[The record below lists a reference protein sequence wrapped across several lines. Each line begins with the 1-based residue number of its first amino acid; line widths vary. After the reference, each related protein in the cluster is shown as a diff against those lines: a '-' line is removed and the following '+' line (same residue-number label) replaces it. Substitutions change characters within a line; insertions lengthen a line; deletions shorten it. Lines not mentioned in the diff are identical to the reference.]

1 MATINARFS
10 VEPRFEHGF
19 HAELLNG
26 LAQLIANRIN
36 PFIGNSAMLAYII
49 RRILI
54 MIPTLVAISVISFI
68 IIQLP
73 PGDFL
78 TEYVEELK
86 LSGESVDEA
95 ELDALKRRYGLDQP
109 MYAQYFHWAWNFV
122 HGDFGHSFEWN
133 KPVSELIGERL
144 GLTVLIS
151 VATLLF
157 TWMVSLPIGIYS
169 AVRQYSWLDHI
180 LTLVGFIG
188 LATPNF
194 LFALILLW
202 MSYAYLGMSIGGLF
216 SPAYAEAS
224 WSLAKVLDLLK
235 HLWIPVVIVGTAH
248 TAKFI
253 RIIRG
258 NLLDELKKP
267 YVTTAR
273 AKGLS
278 ELRTIL
284 KYPVRVAI
292 NPLVSTVGWTLP
304 ELVSGIA
311 ITAVVLNLP
320 TTGPLLLNALLNQ
333 DMHLAGS
340 FIMLLSILTVVGTLI
355 SDILLAWVDPR
366 IRFGAREGA

>member
-1 MATINARFS
+1 MT
-10 VEPRFEHGF
+10 
-19 HAELLNG
+19 
-26 LAQLIANRIN
+26 
-36 PFIGNSAMLAYII
+36 AYII

-54 MIPTLVAISVISFI
+54 MIPTLIAISVISFV

-73 PGDFL
+73 PGDFQSKYIA
-78 TEYVEELK
+78 ERQMM
-86 LSGESVDEA
+86 GEQVDQA
-95 ELDALKRRYGLDQP
+95 EVDALIARFSLDRP
-109 MYAQYFHWAWNFV
+109 MYIQYFHWAWNFIR
-122 HGDFGHSFEWN
+122 GDFGHSFEWN

-144 GLTVLIS
+144 GLTILIS

-157 TWMVSLPIGIYS
+157 TWLVSIPIGIYS
-169 AVRQYSWLDHI
+169 AVRQYSWVDHF
-180 LTLVGFIG
+180 LTFVGFIG

-194 LFALILLW
+194 LLALVLLW
-202 MSYAYLGMSIGGLF
+202 ISVAYLGMSVGGLF
-216 SPAYAEAS
+216 SPEFSAAP
-224 WSLAKVLDLLK
+224 WSVAKVWDLLK

-258 NLLDELKKP
+258 NLLDELRKP

-278 ELRTIL
+278 EVRLIL
-284 KYPVRVAI
+284 KYPVRVAV
-292 NPLVSTVGWTLP
+292 NPLVSTIGWTLP

-320 TTGPLLLNALLNQ
+320 TTGPLLLTALKSQ

-340 FIMLLSILTVVGTLI
+340 FIMLLSFLTVVGTLI

-366 IRFGAREGA
+366 IRFEAD

>member
-1 MATINARFS
+1 
-10 VEPRFEHGF
+10 
-19 HAELLNG
+19 
-26 LAQLIANRIN
+26 
-36 PFIGNSAMLAYII
+36 MLAYII
-49 RRILI
+49 RRLFT
-54 MIPTLVAISVISFI
+54 MIPTLVAISIISFV

-78 TEYVEELK
+78 TTYEMQLK
-86 LSGESVDEA
+86 ASGESVDQA
-95 ELDALKRRYGLDQP
+95 ELDQMRQRYGLDRP
-109 MYAQYFHWAWNFV
+109 MYIQYLKWAWNFV

-144 GLTVLIS
+144 GLTILIS
-151 VATLLF
+151 VCTLFF
-157 TWMVSLPIGIYS
+157 TWAVSLPIGIYS
-169 AVRQYSWLDHI
+169 AVRQYSWVDYF
-180 LTLVGFIG
+180 LTIVGFIG

-194 LFALILLW
+194 LFALVLLW
-202 MSYAYLGMSIGGLF
+202 VSYAYLGMSIGGLF
-216 SPAYAEAS
+216 SPAYADAP
-224 WSLAKVLDLLK
+224 WSVAKFLDLLS
-235 HLWIPVVIVGTAH
+235 HLWIPVLIVGTAH

-273 AKGLS
+273 AKGLT
-278 ELRTIL
+278 ETRLIL

-292 NPLVSTVGWTLP
+292 NPLVSTIGWTLP

-320 TTGPLLLNALLNQ
+320 TTGPLLLTALLSQ
-333 DMHLAGS
+333 DMQLAGT
-340 FIMLLSILTVVGTLI
+340 FIMLLSSLTVVGTLV

-366 IRFGAREGA
+366 IRFGAREGI

>member
-1 MATINARFS
+1 
-10 VEPRFEHGF
+10 
-19 HAELLNG
+19 
-26 LAQLIANRIN
+26 
-36 PFIGNSAMLAYII
+36 
-49 RRILI
+49 
-54 MIPTLVAISVISFI
+54 MIPILVAISIITFI

-78 TEYVEELK
+78 TSYVAELST
-86 LSGESVDEA
+86 SGESVDQA
-95 ELDALKRRYGLDQP
+95 ELEALKKRFGLDEP
-109 MYAQYFHWAWNFV
+109 IYMQYFRWAWNFL

-144 GLTVLIS
+144 GLTILIS
-151 VATLLF
+151 IATLVF
-157 TWMVSLPIGIYS
+157 TWAVSVPIGIYS
-169 AVRQYSWLDHI
+169 AVRQYSWVDHF
-180 LTLVGFIG
+180 LTFIGFIG

-202 MSYAYLGMSIGGLF
+202 ISYAYLGMNVGGLF
-216 SPAYAEAS
+216 SPEYAEAP
-224 WSLAKVLDLLK
+224 WSLAKIWDLMK

-273 AKGLS
+273 AKGLT
-278 ELRTIL
+278 EVHLIL

-292 NPLVSTVGWTLP
+292 NPLVSTIGWTLP

-320 TTGPLLLNALLNQ
+320 TTGPLLLNALLSQ
-333 DMHLAGS
+333 DMQLAGS
-340 FIMLLSILTVVGTLI
+340 FIMLLSVLTVIGTLI

-366 IRFGAREGA
+366 IRFGAREAV

>member
-1 MATINARFS
+1 MF
-10 VEPRFEHGF
+10 
-19 HAELLNG
+19 
-26 LAQLIANRIN
+26 
-36 PFIGNSAMLAYII
+36 AYVI
-49 RRILI
+49 RRILT
-54 MIPTLVAISVISFI
+54 MIPTMIAISIISFA

-78 TEYVEELK
+78 TSYVAQLSA
-86 LSGESVDEA
+86 SGEMVDQA
-95 ELDALKRRYGLDQP
+95 ELVALRERWGLDQP
-109 MYAQYFHWAWNFV
+109 WYVQYARWAWNFL

-133 KPVSELIGERL
+133 KPVSTLVAERIPI
-144 GLTVLIS
+144 TILIS
-151 VATLLF
+151 TCTMLF
-157 TWMVSLPIGIYS
+157 TWAVALPIGIYS
-169 AVRQYSWLDHI
+169 AVRQYSWTDYL

-194 LFALILLW
+194 LFALLLLW
-202 MSYAYLGMSIGGLF
+202 FSYAYLGMSIGGLF
-216 SPAYAEAS
+216 SPQFVEAP
-224 WSLAKVLDLLK
+224 WTIAKFLDLLK
-235 HLWIPVVIVGTAH
+235 HLWIPVVIVGTGH

-278 ELRTIL
+278 ETRLIL

-292 NPLVSTVGWTLP
+292 NPLISTIGWTLP

-320 TTGPLLLNALLNQ
+320 TSGPLLLGALLTQ

-340 FIMLLSILTVVGTLI
+340 FIMLLSLLTVVGTLL

>member
-1 MATINARFS
+1 MF
-10 VEPRFEHGF
+10 
-19 HAELLNG
+19 
-26 LAQLIANRIN
+26 
-36 PFIGNSAMLAYII
+36 AYVI
-49 RRILI
+49 RRVLI
-54 MIPTLVAISVISFI
+54 MIPTMIAISLISFI

-78 TEYVEELK
+78 TSYVAQLSQ
-86 LSGESVDEA
+86 SGETVDQA
-95 ELDALKRRYGLDQP
+95 ELDALRQRWGLDQP
-109 MYAQYFHWAWNFV
+109 WYMQYFRWAWNFI

-133 KPVSELIGERL
+133 RPVSSLVAERIP
-144 GLTVLIS
+144 LTILIS
-151 VATLLF
+151 ACTMLF
-157 TWMVSLPIGIYS
+157 TWAVAVPIGIYS
-169 AVRQYSWLDHI
+169 AVRQYSWADYL
-180 LTLVGFIG
+180 LTFVGFIG

-194 LFALILLW
+194 LFALLLLW
-202 MSYAYLGMSIGGLF
+202 FSYAYLGMSIGGLF
-216 SPAYAEAS
+216 SPQFVEAP
-224 WSLAKVLDLLK
+224 WSIARFVDMLK
-235 HLWIPVVIVGTAH
+235 HLWIPVLIVGTGH

-278 ELRTIL
+278 ETRLIL

-292 NPLVSTVGWTLP
+292 NPLISTIGWTLP

-320 TTGPLLLNALLNQ
+320 TSGPLLLGALLSQ

-340 FIMLLSILTVVGTLI
+340 FIMLLSFLTVVGTLL

-366 IRFGAREGA
+366 IRFGGQEGA

>member
-1 MATINARFS
+1 MI
-10 VEPRFEHGF
+10 
-19 HAELLNG
+19 
-26 LAQLIANRIN
+26 
-36 PFIGNSAMLAYII
+36 AYII
-49 RRILI
+49 RRILL
-54 MIPTLVAISVISFI
+54 MIPTLVAISIISFI

-78 TEYVEELK
+78 TTYVAQLSA
-86 LSGESVDEA
+86 SGETVDQA
-95 ELDALKRRYGLDQP
+95 ELDALKERFGLDEP
-109 MYAQYFHWAWNFV
+109 LYKQYFKWASNFLR
-122 HGDFGHSFEWN
+122 GDFGHSFEWN

-144 GLTVLIS
+144 SLTVTIS
-151 VATLLF
+151 VFTILF
-157 TWMVSLPIGIYS
+157 TWAIALPIGIYS
-169 AVRQYSWLDHI
+169 AVRQYSWMDYF
-180 LTLVGFIG
+180 LTIIGFIG

-194 LFALILLW
+194 LFALVMLW
-202 MSYAYLGMSIGGLF
+202 VSYAYLGLSIGGLF
-216 SPAYAEAS
+216 SPEYAEAP
-224 WSLAKVLDLLK
+224 WSVAKFVDLMK
-235 HLWIPVVIVGTAH
+235 HLWIPIVIVGTSH

-258 NLLDELKKP
+258 NLLDELRKP

-278 ELRTIL
+278 EVRLIM

-292 NPLVSTVGWTLP
+292 NPLVSTIGWTLP

-320 TTGPLLLNALLNQ
+320 TTGPLLLSALMSQ
-333 DMHLAGS
+333 DMQLAGT
-340 FIMLLSILTVVGTLI
+340 FIMLLSFLTVVGTLI